1 MFIGQNVKLSHYHE
15 GDGAQFAAKQ
25 WDDAFNNP
33 LSTEMI
39 HPFTAADWEKIFT
52 RSANSHDNVEFT
64 VRKTSDDRLIGF
76 VGLFGISI
84 RNHTA
89 ELALGILQSDDR
101 GKGYGTELL
110 HLILDYGFNNLNLHK
125 IKLNVYPFNIGA
137 IKAYTRV
144 GFVKEATFKHEI
156 FYNGQW
162 VDTDRYAIFQAD
174 WYAKQK

>member
-1 MFIGQNVKLSHYHE
+1 MKVMVHNSPQGNGMMRSTI
-15 GDGAQFAAKQ
+15 
-25 WDDAFNNP
+25 P
-33 LSTEMI
+33 LI

-64 VRKTSDDRLIGF
+64 VRKTSDDR
-76 VGLFGISI
+76 
-84 RNHTA
+84 
-89 ELALGILQSDDR
+89 

-110 HLILDYGFNNLNLHK
+110 NLILDYGFNNLNLHK

-144 GFVKEATFKHEI
+144 GFAKEATFKHEV

-174 WYAKQK
+174 WYARQK